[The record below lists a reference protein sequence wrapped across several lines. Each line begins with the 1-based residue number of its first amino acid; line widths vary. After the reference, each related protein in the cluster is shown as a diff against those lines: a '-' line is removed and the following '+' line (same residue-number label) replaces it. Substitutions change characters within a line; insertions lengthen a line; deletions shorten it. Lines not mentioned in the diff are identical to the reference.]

1 MSEDEPE
8 QESAQDTQV
17 TEFADSADI
26 AGLDLR
32 GSLEALLIVA
42 DEPASVTQLAS
53 FVERPMPEV
62 VEALNELACSYVNDD
77 RGFELRETAAGWRF
91 YSSAAFAPVVERYV
105 LDGQQARLTQASLE
119 TLAVVAYKQPV
130 SRGRVSAV
138 RGVNCDGVMRTL
150 AARGLIEEVGVESGS
165 GASLFRTSQYFLER
179 MGLSSIAD
187 LPDIAPYLPD
197 LDALDD
203 LSSDGLHG
211 LDDVG

>member
-1 MSEDEPE
+1 MSEDRAHEESPSDRTEHEPV
-8 QESAQDTQV
+8 DG
-17 TEFADSADI
+17 TEV
-26 AGLDLR
+26 AGLELR

-53 FVERPMPEV
+53 LAERPVPDV
-62 VEALNELACSYVNDD
+62 VAELNQLAADYVKDG
-77 RGFELRETAAGWRF
+77 RGFELRETSAGWRF

-150 AARGLIEEVGVESGS
+150 AARGLIEEAGVEPGS
-165 GASLFRTSQYFLER
+165 GASLFRTTQYFLER
-179 MGLSSIAD
+179 MGLRSIAD

-197 LDALDD
+197 LDVLDD
-203 LSSDGLHG
+203 LSPGG